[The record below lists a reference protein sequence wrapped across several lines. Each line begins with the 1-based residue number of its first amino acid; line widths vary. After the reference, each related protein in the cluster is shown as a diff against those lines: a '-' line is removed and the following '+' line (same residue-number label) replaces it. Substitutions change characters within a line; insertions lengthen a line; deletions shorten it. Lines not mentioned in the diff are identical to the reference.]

1 MTRIELERE
10 LERVDRFIEV
20 LQGLISKPL
29 CECLP
34 QLSHFNE
41 AFKKENKKQLQD
53 LIGVKNKLI
62 QLKHKSDDALTSIS
76 HPHVKYY

>member
-20 LQGLISKPL
+20 LQGLIHRPL
-29 CECLP
+29 CECIP

-41 AFKKENKKQLQD
+41 AFKKENIKQLHN
-53 LIGVKNKLI
+53 LIEVKNTLI
-62 QLKHKSDDALTSIS
+62 QLKHKNDDALTSIA